1 MQKPVINVMVKAV
14 RQAGTVLL
22 RHMGKLESLSVFE
35 KGRQDYASEVDSLA
49 ETEIIRELKRAYPD
63 AAFLAEE
70 SGAMGKGRHTFV
82 IDPLDGT
89 SNYLRGIPHFCIS
102 IALVENGEPTDG
114 VIFDPLR
121 NEIYSASK
129 GAGATLNDKKIRVTD
144 RKDLAGAMLITG
156 FPPRERQRLVPQL
169 EAVRS
174 LLVEAEDIRRT
185 GSAALDLA
193 YVAAGRA
200 DGYFEAGVKAWDIAA
215 GVLLVREAGG
225 RVCDF
230 RGRGEKP
237 DQGVMPL
244 AEFIQR
250 CEQEIATKGVA
261 PAATSAK
268 FTVPLPDSVMLR
280 VMSFFGFAT
289 TVTPS
294 ESRSVATS
302 IDASAD
308 ASWACPVAGASP

>member
-1 MQKPVINVMVKAV
+1 MREVYRARAGPAEGAGWYDARMQKPVVNVMVKAA

-49 ETEIIRELKRAYPD
+49 EAEIIRELKRAYPD

-121 NEIYSASK
+121 NELFTASK
-129 GAGATLNDKKIRVTD
+129 GA
-144 RKDLAGAMLITG
+144 LAD
-156 FPPRERQRLVPQL
+156 
-169 EAVRS
+169 
-174 LLVEAEDIRRT
+174 AEDFRRT
-185 GSAALDLA
+185 GAAALDLA
-193 YVAAGRA
+193 YVAAGRVDA
-200 DGYFEAGVKAWDIAA
+200 YFAAGVKAWDIAA
-215 GVLLVREAGG
+215 GILLVREAGG

-230 RGRGEKP
+230 RGRGEKLL
-237 DQGVMPL
+237 DVGQ
-244 AEFIQR
+244 I
-250 CEQEIATKGVA
+250 
-261 PAATSAK
+261 
-268 FTVPLPDSVMLR
+268 
-280 VMSFFGFAT
+280 
-289 TVTPS
+289 
-294 ESRSVATS
+294 
-302 IDASAD
+302 
-308 ASWACPVAGASP
+308 VAGNLKISDALQKSIVQSGYANAFN